1 MQRTPLQELIG
12 TQQRKELLDVNKVT
26 PVYTIQLK
34 RSFIQTNFM
43 KRHSTKFKV
52 RIPVNLFHSI
62 NIIIVDWNLNTFFKS
77 AIYMKVKIV

>member
-12 TQQRKELLDVNKVT
+12 TQRKELLDVNKVT
-26 PVYTIQLK
+26 PVYTKQSK

-52 RIPVNLFHSI
+52 RIPVNLFH
-62 NIIIVDWNLNTFFKS
+62 
-77 AIYMKVKIV
+77 